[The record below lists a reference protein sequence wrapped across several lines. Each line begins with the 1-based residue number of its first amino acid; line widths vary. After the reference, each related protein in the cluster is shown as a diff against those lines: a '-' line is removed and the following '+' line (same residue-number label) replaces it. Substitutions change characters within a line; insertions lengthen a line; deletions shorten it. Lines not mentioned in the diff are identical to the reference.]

1 MFERFTHEAR
11 TVVTRA
17 EAEASA
23 LGHDHIGTEHLL
35 LALAAEWGDGPQ
47 TLGVDRDALRREV
60 AAMGREEPGGLDAD
74 ALASIGIDLDEVRR
88 RVEASFGPGALA
100 RPRRRSAR
108 GRVLD
113 HRPFTPRAKKAL
125 ELSLREALALG
136 HRHIGAGHVALG
148 VVRDRDSGA
157 ARALERCGASP
168 DRVRSAVL
176 VLLRSAA

>member
-11 TVVTRA
+11 AIVTRA
-17 EAEASA
+17 QAEASA
-23 LGHDHIGTEHLL
+23 LGHDNIGTEHLL
-35 LALAAEWGDGPQ
+35 LALG
-47 TLGVDRDALRREV
+47 RRH
-60 AAMGREEPGGLDAD
+60 RTC
-74 ALASIGIDLDEVRR
+74 
-88 RVEASFGPGALA
+88 
-100 RPRRRSAR
+100 AR

-157 ARALERCGASP
+157 ARALERCGTHP
-168 DRVRSAVL
+168 DRVRTAVL
-176 VLLRSAA
+176 ALLRPAA